1 MKFLVDNPPLTMKF
15 MQGDILEKLEYKWL
29 NTDNEDGYTHHCCG
43 NCGIEAISYPVMVE
57 DFDED
62 YDGELYLIGFIQTG
76 IHEFLTPYCPYC
88 GVKLSI
94 DDSSEDFC

>member
-1 MKFLVDNPPLTMKF
+1 MKFLVNKPSLTMKF
-15 MQGDILEKLEYKWL
+15 VQGDILEKLEYKWL

-43 NCGIEAISYPVMVE
+43 NCGVKAINYPVMVE

-62 YDGELYLIGFIQTG
+62 YDGELYSIGFIQTG

>member
-1 MKFLVDNPPLTMKF
+1 M
-15 MQGDILEKLEYKWL
+15 EKLEYKWL

-43 NCGIEAISYPVMVE
+43 NCGVKAINYPVM
-57 DFDED
+57 
-62 YDGELYLIGFIQTG
+62 GELYSIGFIQTG

-94 DDSSEDFC
+94 DDSNEDFC